1 MDFFQFASFMLNFFM
16 MSDTPN
22 PPNRLWVCLVVGA
35 LCFLIVYIFQ
45 AVGLFVIAKRERYPH
60 KWMIFIPFFNTYYI
74 GVCAQKNKI
83 YNVKAKNFALAAAII
98 EVVLVV
104 GYILYFVAAFKMWD
118 YLTWMPEYFSNGE
131 IAYYVPESISGE
143 PENLYWLAWI
153 FANFNNLILS
163 LADLVFIVIK
173 MLLLMAFFRTYATR
187 YYLAFSIVGAFFPL
201 AGILIY
207 AVRNNAGISYM
218 DYVNKMREQSYRMY
232 QQQYGNPYNNNPY
245 NQGGQG
251 GYSGQGGAGY
261 NQTPDTFG
269 EYGSSSGSS
278 GGSPYDT
285 TSNGGGSS
293 SQSDGGNSSGGG
305 NASNGGSSSDSPFDE
320 FN

>member
-45 AVGLFVIAKRERYPH
+45 AVGLFVIAKRESYPH

-143 PENLYWLAWI
+143 PEN
-153 FANFNNLILS
+153 
-163 LADLVFIVIK
+163 
-173 MLLLMAFFRTYATR
+173 LLMAFFRTYATR

-261 NQTPDTFG
+261 NQTPDPFG

-293 SQSDGGNSSGGG
+293 SQSDGENSSGGG
-305 NASNGGSSSDSPFDE
+305 NSSNGGSSSDSPFDE